1 MTPRDHSKTI
11 AIAYSIIGVPLAL
24 LILASPLIIAKNVD
38 EFPSPRRNEQ
48 ILIATVV
55 FCIVFLLAL
64 LLLSTAYGLFKRK
77 SWSRTTSLI
86 ISILIIWW
94 FPLGTALGV
103 YTWWFMHS
111 TGGKELFSRSTKN
124 D

>member
-48 ILIATVV
+48 ILISAVI
-55 FCIVFLLAL
+55 FCIVFLMTI
-64 LLLSTAYGLFKRK
+64 LLLSTAYGLFRRK
-77 SWSRTTSLI
+77 SWARVTALI
-86 ISILIIWW
+86 ISSLIIWW
-94 FPLGTALGV
+94 FPLGTAL
-103 YTWWFMHS
+103 S
-111 TGGKELFSRSTKN
+111 
-124 D
+124 